1 MDFPPKKGFC
11 TPRQERIDP
20 LRQSHKVPIMPRFLI
35 LCVGISTLGCISF
48 GRPERSQEQ
57 IAAEKAL
64 IAKKTALLEREN
76 QVLREENL
84 EVTRASELLKADFEK
99 KQAAYA
105 AADEKRA
112 AQLKAAEAQVANL
125 TGKLAILES
134 DSGGKIKQLTQLN
147 EQVAQ
152 KAAEEQKKLREELSK
167 AQVAAAREKEQLVRE
182 AAEKQFAQAKEVQ
195 EIRQR
200 LAEKEKELEDIRRE
214 LAAIKN
220 AASQNR

>member
-1 MDFPPKKGFC
+1 M
-11 TPRQERIDP
+11 R
-20 LRQSHKVPIMPRFLI
+20 H
-35 LCVGISTLGCISF
+35 LCLLFMGISTWGCVSF
-48 GRPERSQEQ
+48 GRSDRSADQ

-84 EVTRASELLKADFEK
+84 ELTRSTDLIKADFEK
-99 KQAAYA
+99 KQVAYA

-112 AQLKAAEAQVANL
+112 AQLKAAETSVANL
-125 TGKLAILES
+125 TEKLAILES
-134 DSGGKIKQLTQLN
+134 DSGGKIRQLTQLN

-167 AQVAAAREKEQLVRE
+167 TQVASAQEKEQLVRQ
-182 AAEKQFAQAKEVQ
+182 ATEKQFAQAKEIQ
-195 EIRQR
+195 EVKQR

-214 LAAIKN
+214 LAGLKSATP
-220 AASQNR
+220 ANR